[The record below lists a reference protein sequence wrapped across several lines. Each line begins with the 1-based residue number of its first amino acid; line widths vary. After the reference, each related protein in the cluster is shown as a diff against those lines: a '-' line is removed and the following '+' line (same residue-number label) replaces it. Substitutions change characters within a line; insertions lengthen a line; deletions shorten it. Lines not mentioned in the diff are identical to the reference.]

1 EYKGDMEIINRA
13 DSNFI
18 ELQNPELMTKLRQ
31 SMKISLTAN
40 GDSLIFSWFKITDI
54 KSYQLAL
61 VYESQ
66 TVSITPHQGI
76 QNHSFRYPKNKVDD
90 AAKIQSWELTVEAVN
105 GTHYKIEKLFIDAPL
120 SLPGVYRDPGSYDD
134 YFYRKCD
141 REIGAMSPMFL
152 GGLTARAVR
161 LKDYFE
167 GAGLKVFE
175 VWPTKM
181 AESAG
186 ILRDSYK
193 KNLADL
199 SSAIG
204 ILNGSG
210 YLKNDF
216 SASNW
221 HEFDSVLAYI
231 SGLRIVRKSAV
242 SYGDRRE
249 GLIYV

>member
-1 EYKGDMEIINRA
+1 MLAGIDLGNKKAGTTAICIG
-13 DSNFI
+13 
-18 ELQNPELMTKLRQ
+18 NPEGE
-31 SMKISLTAN
+31 ISIISCSQKGKDA
-40 GDSLIFSWFKITDI
+40 DRFLIDN
-54 KSYQLAL
+54 
-61 VYESQ
+61 
-66 TVSITPHQGI
+66 VSI
-76 QNHSFRYPKNKVDD
+76 
-90 AAKIQSWELTVEAVN
+90 
-105 GTHYKIEKLFIDAPL
+105 YKIEKLFIDAPL

-167 GAGLKVFE
+167 SAGLKVFE